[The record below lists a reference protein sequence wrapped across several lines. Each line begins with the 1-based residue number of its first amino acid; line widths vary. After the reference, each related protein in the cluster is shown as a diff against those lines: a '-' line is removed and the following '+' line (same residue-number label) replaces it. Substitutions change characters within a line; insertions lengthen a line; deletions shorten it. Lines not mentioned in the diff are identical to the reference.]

1 MADPAGSGG
10 VHMPDRSCICIDLKS
25 FYASVE
31 CAARG
36 LDPLKACLLVADA
49 SRTDKTIC
57 LAVSPALKAI
67 GVSSRPRLFEAKQAI
82 RLYEAAAH
90 TRVDYITATPR
101 MAEYIRVS
109 SEIYAVYRKYIAEED
124 IHVYS
129 IDECFLD
136 VTPYLHLY
144 RDAALAE
151 NVSPARFLAMAMVRD
166 VLKSTGITATVGIG
180 SNLYLA
186 KIAMDIVAKKSI
198 PDPDGVR
205 IAELDEED
213 YRSLLWSHRPLTDF
227 WQVGPGT
234 ARRLMTHGMR
244 TMGDIAAVSQS
255 NEELLYRLF
264 GVNAELLIDH
274 AWGIEPT
281 RMKDIKSYR
290 SASHS
295 LSAGQVL
302 PRPYRYDEALV
313 VFGEMADG
321 LAADLVDKRLQTTA
335 VTWWVSFDPAS
346 LEACPDY
353 TGPVCVDFYGRLHP
367 AHTGGT
373 IRFPVSTSSPREIR
387 NAAADSFRR
396 LVPPMLLVRRIGI
409 CADEVRNESTA
420 AQLDLFTDYTA
431 RERELHLQY
440 AMLALRKKYG
450 RNILFRGMNLLEGA
464 TAMERNR
471 QIGGHRA

>member
-1 MADPAGSGG
+1 MQE
-10 VHMPDRSCICIDLKS
+10 RTCICIDLKS

-57 LAVSPALKAI
+57 LAVSPALKAM

-82 RLYEAAAH
+82 RLYEAAHH
-90 TRVDYITATPR
+90 TRVDYITAVPR

-109 SEIYAVYRKYIAEED
+109 SEIYAVYRKYIAEDD

-129 IDECFLD
+129 IDECFMD

-144 RDAALAE
+144 RDSAAAE
-151 NVSPARFLAMAMVRD
+151 NISPARFLAMAMVRD
-166 VLKSTGITATVGIG
+166 VLASTGITATVGIG
-180 SNLYLA
+180 TNLYLA
-186 KIAMDIVAKKSI
+186 KVAMDIVAKKSP
-198 PDPDGVR
+198 PDLNGVR

-213 YRSLLWSHRPLTDF
+213 YRVQLWSHRPLTDF
-227 WQVGPGT
+227 WQIGPGT
-234 ARRLMTHGMR
+234 ARRLITHGMR

-281 RMKDIKSYR
+281 LMSDIKAYR

-313 VFGEMADG
+313 IFREMADG
-321 LAADLVDKRLQTTA
+321 LAADLVDKHLQAAA
-335 VTWWVSFDPAS
+335 VVWWVSFDPVS

-367 AHTGGT
+367 AHAGGT
-373 IRFPVSTSSPREIR
+373 VRFPVPTNSVREIR
-387 NAAADSFRR
+387 DAAADAFRR
-396 LVPPMLLVRRIGI
+396 LVNPALLARRIML
-409 CADEVRNESTA
+409 CAEDVRSESST
-420 AQLDLFTDYTA
+420 AQLDLFTDYAA
-431 RERELHLQY
+431 RERELHLQR
-440 AMLALRKKYG
+440 AMLSLRKKYG
-450 RNILFRGMNLLEGA
+450 RNILFKGMNLLEGA

>member
-1 MADPAGSGG
+1 MQE
-10 VHMPDRSCICIDLKS
+10 RTCICIDLKS

-31 CAARG
+31 CVARG

-57 LAVSPALKAI
+57 LAVSPALKAM

-82 RLYEAAAH
+82 RLYEAAHH
-90 TRVDYITATPR
+90 TRVDYITAVPR

-109 SEIYAVYRKYIAEED
+109 SEIYAVYRKYIAEDD

-129 IDECFLD
+129 IDECFMD

-144 RDAALAE
+144 RDSAAAE
-151 NVSPARFLAMAMVRD
+151 NISPARFLAMAMVRD
-166 VLKSTGITATVGIG
+166 VLASTGITATVGIG
-180 SNLYLA
+180 TNLYLA
-186 KIAMDIVAKKSI
+186 KVAMDIVAKKSP
-198 PDPDGVR
+198 PDLNGVR

-213 YRSLLWSHRPLTDF
+213 YRVQLWSHRPLTDF
-227 WQVGPGT
+227 WQIGPGT
-234 ARRLMTHGMR
+234 ARRLITHGMR

-281 RMKDIKSYR
+281 LMSDIKAYR

-313 VFGEMADG
+313 IFREMADG
-321 LAADLVDKRLQTTA
+321 LAADLVDKHLQAAA
-335 VTWWVSFDPAS
+335 VVWWVSFDPAS

-367 AHTGGT
+367 AHAGGT
-373 IRFPVSTSSPREIR
+373 VRFPVPTNSVREIR
-387 NAAADSFRR
+387 DAAADAFRR
-396 LVPPMLLVRRIGI
+396 LVNPALLARRIML
-409 CADEVRNESTA
+409 CAEDVRSESST
-420 AQLDLFTDYTA
+420 AQLDLFTDYAA
-431 RERELHLQY
+431 RERELHLQR
-440 AMLALRKKYG
+440 AMLSLRKKYG
-450 RNILFRGMNLLEGA
+450 RNILFKGMNLLEGA

>member
-1 MADPAGSGG
+1 
-10 VHMPDRSCICIDLKS
+10 MPGRTCICIDLKS

-31 CAARG
+31 CVARG

-82 RLYEAAAH
+82 RLYEAAHH
-90 TRVDYITATPR
+90 THVDYITAVPR

-109 SEIYAVYRKYIAEED
+109 SEIYAVYRKYIAEDD

-129 IDECFLD
+129 IDECFMD

-144 RDAALAE
+144 RDSAAAE

-166 VLKSTGITATVGIG
+166 VLASTGITATVGIG
-180 SNLYLA
+180 TNLYLA
-186 KIAMDIVAKKSI
+186 KVAMDIVAKKSP
-198 PDPDGVR
+198 PDLNGVR

-213 YRSLLWSHRPLTDF
+213 YRIQLWSHRPLTDF
-227 WQVGPGT
+227 WQIGPGT
-234 ARRLMTHGMR
+234 ARRLITHGMR

-255 NEELLYRLF
+255 NEEMLYRLF

-281 RMKDIKSYR
+281 LMSDIKAYR

-313 VFGEMADG
+313 IFREMADG
-321 LAADLVDKRLQTTA
+321 LAADLVDRHLQAAA
-335 VTWWVSFDPAS
+335 VVWYVSFDPAS

-367 AHTGGT
+367 AHAGGT
-373 IRFPVSTSSPREIR
+373 VRFPVPTNSVREIR
-387 NAAADSFRR
+387 DAAADAFRR
-396 LVPPMLLVRRIGI
+396 LVNPALLARRIML
-409 CADEVRNESTA
+409 CAEDVRSESSTV
-420 AQLDLFTDYTA
+420 QLDLFTDYAA
-431 RERELHLQY
+431 RERELHLQH
-440 AMLALRKKYG
+440 AMLSLRKKYG
-450 RNILFRGMNLLEGA
+450 RNILFKGMNLLEGA

>member
-1 MADPAGSGG
+1 MQE
-10 VHMPDRSCICIDLKS
+10 RTCICIDLKS
-25 FYASVE
+25 FYDSVE
-31 CAARG
+31 CVARG

-57 LAVSPALKAI
+57 LAVSPALKAM

-82 RLYEAAAH
+82 RLYEAAHH
-90 TRVDYITATPR
+90 TRVDYITAVPR

-109 SEIYAVYRKYIAEED
+109 SEIYAVYRKYIAEDD

-129 IDECFLD
+129 IDECFMD

-144 RDAALAE
+144 RDSAAAE
-151 NVSPARFLAMAMVRD
+151 NISPARFLAMAMVRD
-166 VLKSTGITATVGIG
+166 VLASTGITATVGIG
-180 SNLYLA
+180 TNLYLA
-186 KIAMDIVAKKSI
+186 KVAMDIVAKKSP
-198 PDPDGVR
+198 PDLNGVR

-213 YRSLLWSHRPLTDF
+213 YRVQLWSHRPLTDF
-227 WQVGPGT
+227 WQIGPGT
-234 ARRLMTHGMR
+234 ARRLITHGMR

-281 RMKDIKSYR
+281 LMRDIKAYR

-313 VFGEMADG
+313 IFCEMADG
-321 LAADLVDKRLQTTA
+321 LAADLVDKHLQAAA
-335 VTWWVSFDPAS
+335 VVWYVSFDPAS

-367 AHTGGT
+367 PHAGGT
-373 IRFPVSTSSPREIR
+373 VRFPVPTNSVREIR
-387 NAAADSFRR
+387 DAAADAFRR
-396 LVPPMLLVRRIGI
+396 LVNPALLARRIML
-409 CADEVRNESTA
+409 CAEDVRSESST
-420 AQLDLFTDYTA
+420 AQLDLFTDYAA
-431 RERELHLQY
+431 RERELHLQR
-440 AMLALRKKYG
+440 AMLSLRKKYG
-450 RNILFRGMNLLEGA
+450 RNILFKGMNLLEGA

>member
-1 MADPAGSGG
+1 MQE
-10 VHMPDRSCICIDLKS
+10 RTCICIDLKS
-25 FYASVE
+25 FYATVE
-31 CAARG
+31 CVARG

-57 LAVSPALKAI
+57 LAVSPALKAM

-82 RLYEAAAH
+82 RLYEAAHH
-90 TRVDYITATPR
+90 TRVDYITAVPR

-109 SEIYAVYRKYIAEED
+109 SEIYAVYRKYIAEDD

-129 IDECFLD
+129 IDECFMD

-144 RDAALAE
+144 RDSAAAE
-151 NVSPARFLAMAMVRD
+151 NISPARFLAMAMVRD
-166 VLKSTGITATVGIG
+166 VLASTGITATVGIG
-180 SNLYLA
+180 TNLYLA
-186 KIAMDIVAKKSI
+186 KVAMDIVAKKSP
-198 PDPDGVR
+198 PDLNGVR

-213 YRSLLWSHRPLTDF
+213 YRVQLWSHRPLTDF
-227 WQVGPGT
+227 WQIGPGT
-234 ARRLMTHGMR
+234 ARRLITHGMR

-281 RMKDIKSYR
+281 LMRDIKAYR

-313 VFGEMADG
+313 IFCEMADG
-321 LAADLVDKRLQTTA
+321 LAADLVDKHLQAAA
-335 VTWWVSFDPAS
+335 VVWYVSFDPAS

-367 AHTGGT
+367 AHAGGT
-373 IRFPVSTSSPREIR
+373 VRFPVPTNSVREIR
-387 NAAADSFRR
+387 DAAADAFRR
-396 LVPPMLLVRRIGI
+396 LVNPALLARRIML
-409 CADEVRNESTA
+409 CAEDVRSESST
-420 AQLDLFTDYTA
+420 AQLDLFTDYAA
-431 RERELHLQY
+431 RERELHLQR
-440 AMLALRKKYG
+440 AMLSLRKKYG
-450 RNILFRGMNLLEGA
+450 RNILFKGMNLLEGA

>member
-1 MADPAGSGG
+1 MQE
-10 VHMPDRSCICIDLKS
+10 RTCICIDLKS

-31 CAARG
+31 CVARG

-57 LAVSPALKAI
+57 LAVSPALKAM

-82 RLYEAAAH
+82 RLYEAAHH
-90 TRVDYITATPR
+90 THVDYITAVPR

-109 SEIYAVYRKYIAEED
+109 SEIYAVYRKYIAGED

-129 IDECFLD
+129 IDECFMD

-144 RDAALAE
+144 RNGASAE
-151 NVSPARFLAMAMVRD
+151 NVSPGRFLARTMVRD
-166 VLKSTGITATVGIG
+166 VLASTGITATVGIG
-180 SNLYLA
+180 TNLYLA
-186 KIAMDIVAKKSI
+186 KIAMDIVAKKSP
-198 PDPDGVR
+198 PDANGVR
-205 IAELDEED
+205 IAELDEEG
-213 YRSLLWSHRPLTDF
+213 YRMQLWSHRPLTDF
-227 WQVGPGT
+227 WQIGPGT

-274 AWGIEPT
+274 AWGIEPAL
-281 RMKDIKSYR
+281 MSDIKAYR
-290 SASHS
+290 SASRS
-295 LSAGQVL
+295 LSTGQVL

-313 VFGEMADG
+313 IFEEMADG
-321 LAADLVDKRLQTTA
+321 LAADLVDKHLQAAA
-335 VTWWVSFDPAS
+335 VVWWVSFDPAS

-373 IRFPVSTSSPREIR
+373 VRFPAPTNSVREIR
-387 NAAADSFRR
+387 NAAADAFRR
-396 LVPPMLLVRRIGI
+396 LVNPALLVRRIGL
-409 CADEVRNESTA
+409 CAAEVRSESSA
-420 AQLDLFTDYTA
+420 AQLDLFTDYTV
-431 RERELHLQY
+431 RDRELHLQR
-440 AMLALRKKYG
+440 AMLSLRRKYG
-450 RNILFRGMNLLEGA
+450 RNILFKGMNLLAGA

>member
-1 MADPAGSGG
+1 MQE
-10 VHMPDRSCICIDLKS
+10 RTCICIDLKS

-31 CAARG
+31 CVARG

-57 LAVSPALKAI
+57 LAVSPALKAM

-82 RLYEAAAH
+82 RLYEAAH
-90 TRVDYITATPR
+90 RTRVDYITAVPR

-109 SEIYAVYRKYIAEED
+109 SEIYAVYRKYIAGED

-129 IDECFLD
+129 IDECFMD

-144 RDAALAE
+144 RNDAAAE
-151 NVSPARFLAMAMVRD
+151 KISPARFLARAMVRD
-166 VLKSTGITATVGIG
+166 VLASTGITATVGIG
-180 SNLYLA
+180 TNLYLA
-186 KIAMDIVAKKSI
+186 KIAMDIVAKKSP
-198 PDPDGVR
+198 PDPSGVR
-205 IAELDEED
+205 IAELDEEN
-213 YRSLLWSHRPLTDF
+213 YRMQLWSHRPLTDF
-227 WQVGPGT
+227 WQIGPGT

-274 AWGIEPT
+274 AWGIEPAL
-281 RMKDIKSYR
+281 MSDIKAYR
-290 SASHS
+290 SASRS
-295 LSAGQVL
+295 LSTGQVL

-313 VFGEMADG
+313 VFEEMADG
-321 LAADLVDKRLQTTA
+321 LAADLVDKHLQAAA
-335 VTWWVSFDPAS
+335 VVWWVSFDPAS

-373 IRFPVSTSSPREIR
+373 VRFPVPTNSVREIR
-387 NAAADSFRR
+387 DAAADAFRR
-396 LVPPMLLVRRIGI
+396 LVNPALLARRIML
-409 CADEVRNESTA
+409 CAEDVRSESST
-420 AQLDLFTDYTA
+420 AQLDLFTDYAA
-431 RERELHLQY
+431 RERELHLQR
-440 AMLALRKKYG
+440 AMLSLRKKYG
-450 RNILFRGMNLLEGA
+450 RNILFKGMNLLEGA
-464 TAMERNR
+464 TAMERSR

>member
-1 MADPAGSGG
+1 MDNRAGTGG
-10 VHMPDRSCICIDLKS
+10 PSAPRRACICIDLKS

-31 CAARG
+31 CVARG
-36 LDPLKACLLVADA
+36 LDPLKTCLLVADA

-82 RLYEAAAH
+82 RLYEAAHH
-90 TRVDYITATPR
+90 THVDYITATPR

-109 SEIYAVYRKYIAEED
+109 SEIYAVYRKYIAADD

-136 VTPYLHLY
+136 ATPYLHLY
-144 RDAALAE
+144 QDAAALQDI
-151 NVSPARFLAMAMVRD
+151 SPARFLAMAMVRD
-166 VLKSTGITATVGIG
+166 VLASTGITATVGIG
-180 SNLYLA
+180 TNLYLA
-186 KIAMDIVAKKSI
+186 KVAMDIVAKKAPPS
-198 PDPDGVR
+198 PDGVR
-205 IAELDEED
+205 IAELDEEN
-213 YRSLLWSHRPLTDF
+213 YRMLLWSHRPLTDF
-227 WQVGPGT
+227 WQIGPGT

-244 TMGDIAAVSQS
+244 TMGDIAAVSRS

-264 GVNAELLIDH
+264 GINAELLIDH

-281 RMKDIKSYR
+281 LMSDVKAYR

-295 LSAGQVL
+295 LSTGQVL

-313 VFGEMADG
+313 VFEEMAES
-321 LAADLVDKRLQTTA
+321 LAADLVDRGLRA
-335 VTWWVSFDPAS
+335 ASVVWWVSFDPAS

-353 TGPVCVDFYGRLHP
+353 TGPVCMDFYGRLHP
-367 AHTGGT
+367 VHTGGT
-373 IRFPVSTSSPREIR
+373 VRFPAPTSSVREIR
-387 NAAADSFRR
+387 GAAADAFRR
-396 LVPPMLLVRRIGI
+396 LVHPGLLARRIGL
-409 CADEVRNESTA
+409 CAGEVRSDAAA
-420 AQLDLFTDYTA
+420 AQLDLFTDYAA
-431 RERELHLQY
+431 REQDLHLQRT
-440 AMLALRKKYG
+440 MLSLRKKFD
-450 RNILFRGMNLLEGA
+450 RNILFKGMNLLEGA

>member
-1 MADPAGSGG
+1 MQE
-10 VHMPDRSCICIDLKS
+10 RTCICIDLKS

-31 CAARG
+31 CVARG

-57 LAVSPALKAI
+57 LAVSPALKAM
-67 GVSSRPRLFEAKQAI
+67 GVSNRPRLFEAKQAI
-82 RLYEAAAH
+82 RLYEAAH
-90 TRVDYITATPR
+90 RTRVDYITAVPR

-109 SEIYAVYRKYIAEED
+109 SEIYALYRKYIAEDD

-129 IDECFLD
+129 IDECFMD

-144 RDAALAE
+144 RDSAAAE
-151 NVSPARFLAMAMVRD
+151 NISPARFLAMAMVRD
-166 VLKSTGITATVGIG
+166 VLASTGITATVGIG
-180 SNLYLA
+180 TNLYLA
-186 KIAMDIVAKKSI
+186 KVAMDIVAKKSP
-198 PDPDGVR
+198 PDLNGVR

-213 YRSLLWSHRPLTDF
+213 YRVQLWSHRPLTDF
-227 WQVGPGT
+227 WQIGPGT
-234 ARRLMTHGMR
+234 ARRLITHGMR

-281 RMKDIKSYR
+281 LMSDIKAYR

-313 VFGEMADG
+313 IFREMADG
-321 LAADLVDKRLQTTA
+321 LAADLVDKHLQAAA
-335 VTWWVSFDPAS
+335 VVWWVSFDPAS

-373 IRFPVSTSSPREIR
+373 VRFPVPTNSVREIR
-387 NAAADSFRR
+387 DAAADAFRR
-396 LVPPMLLVRRIGI
+396 LVNPALLARRICL
-409 CADEVRNESTA
+409 CAGEVRSESST
-420 AQLDLFTDYTA
+420 AQLDLFTDYAA
-431 RERELHLQY
+431 RERELHLQR
-440 AMLALRKKYG
+440 AMLSLRKKYG
-450 RNILFRGMNLLEGA
+450 RNILFKGMNLLEGA
-464 TAMERNR
+464 TAMERSR

>member
-1 MADPAGSGG
+1 
-10 VHMPDRSCICIDLKS
+10 MPGRTCICIDLKS

-31 CAARG
+31 CVARG

-82 RLYEAAAH
+82 RLYEAAHH
-90 TRVDYITATPR
+90 THVDYITAVPR

-109 SEIYAVYRKYIAEED
+109 SEIYAVYRKYIAEDD

-129 IDECFLD
+129 IDECFMD

-144 RDAALAE
+144 RDSAAAE

-166 VLKSTGITATVGIG
+166 VLASTGITATVGIG
-180 SNLYLA
+180 TNLYLA
-186 KIAMDIVAKKSI
+186 KVAMDIVAKKSP
-198 PDPDGVR
+198 PDLNGVR

-213 YRSLLWSHRPLTDF
+213 YRIQLWSHRPLTDF
-227 WQVGPGT
+227 WQIGPGT
-234 ARRLMTHGMR
+234 ARRLITHGMR

-255 NEELLYRLF
+255 NEEMLYRLF

-281 RMKDIKSYR
+281 LMSDIKAYR

-313 VFGEMADG
+313 IFREMADG
-321 LAADLVDKRLQTTA
+321 LAADLVDRHLQAAA
-335 VTWWVSFDPAS
+335 VVWYVSFDPAS

-367 AHTGGT
+367 AHAGGT
-373 IRFPVSTSSPREIR
+373 VRFPVPTNSVREIR
-387 NAAADSFRR
+387 DAAADAFRR
-396 LVPPMLLVRRIGI
+396 LVNPTLLARRIML
-409 CADEVRNESTA
+409 CAEDVRSESSTV
-420 AQLDLFTDYTA
+420 QLDLFTDYAA
-431 RERELHLQY
+431 RERELHLQH
-440 AMLALRKKYG
+440 AMLSLRKKYG
-450 RNILFRGMNLLEGA
+450 RNILFKGMNLLEGA